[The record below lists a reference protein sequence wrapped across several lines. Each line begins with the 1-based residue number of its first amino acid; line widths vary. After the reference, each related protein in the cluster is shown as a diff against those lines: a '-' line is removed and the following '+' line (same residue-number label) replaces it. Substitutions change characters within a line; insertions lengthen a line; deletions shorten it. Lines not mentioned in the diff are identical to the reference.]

1 MGLFSGFLGF
11 LENNNSRV
19 ILNSIKIKFDH
30 KHNIFCWKQLTKEEN
45 NTPTFSDFR
54 KIVNSI
60 PAWKEATVCKILYL
74 LALNRSEIVTKIN
87 PDELNRKKSDAYG
100 RYAKVRI
107 ETWKKKD
114 FQEKVLV
121 SSTAVAKRSKRG
133 KSQAIIFKHVGLPTH
148 PVFEPWSR
156 DLLMW
161 IKMKGTLMIEA
172 TGQTVNNWVKY
183 ALRRWI
189 PNVTANKLRQYRI
202 NHLITEYNFNS
213 YEVATYAGYEYKTAL
228 GAIGIHFSQLNI
240 PNHLRWR
247 TYFRKLLVPITGI
260 Y

>member
-1 MGLFSGFLGF
+1 
-11 LENNNSRV
+11 
-19 ILNSIKIKFDH
+19 
-30 KHNIFCWKQLTKEEN
+30 LTNEESN
-45 NTPTFSDFR
+45 APTFSNFR
-54 KIVNSI
+54 KIVDSI
-60 PAWKEATVCKILYL
+60 PASKEATVCKILYL

-87 PDELNRKKSDAYG
+87 PHELSRKKSDAYG

-107 ETWKKKD
+107 ETYREEN
-114 FQEKVLV
+114 FLEKVLL
-121 SSTAVAKRSKRG
+121 STTAVAKRSKRG
-133 KSQAIIFKHVGLPTH
+133 KSQAIIFKYVGLPTH
-148 PVFEPWSR
+148 PGFEPWSI
-156 DLLMW
+156 DLLRW
-161 IKMKGTLMIEA
+161 IKLKGTLKIEA

-202 NHLITEYNFNS
+202 NHLITEYHFDS

-228 GAIGIHFSQLNI
+228 GAMGIHFSQLNI

-247 TYFRKLLVPITGI
+247 TYFRKLLVPITDI